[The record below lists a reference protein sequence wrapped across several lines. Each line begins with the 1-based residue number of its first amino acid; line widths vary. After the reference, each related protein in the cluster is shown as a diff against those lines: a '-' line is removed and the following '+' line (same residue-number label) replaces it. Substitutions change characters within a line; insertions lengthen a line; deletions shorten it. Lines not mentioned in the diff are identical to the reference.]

1 MADIVLSRCADLHK
15 IGLRSP
21 EETQRTINFLL
32 SELVKLQARVDELNA
47 VNAELVERVVD
58 LEEALD
64 GVRAGDRDREERL
77 FWIVQMLERLQ
88 AGRLH

>member
-1 MADIVLSRCADLHK
+1 MADRVLSRCADLHK

-21 EETQRTINFLL
+21 EETQRTIDFLL
-32 SELVKLQARVDELNA
+32 AELTRQQDRFDKLNA
-47 VNAELVERVVD
+47 VNAGLVERVVG

-64 GVRAGDRDREERL
+64 GLRGCYRDLEDRFEL
-77 FWIVQMLERLQ
+77 LLATVCSLK

>member
-1 MADIVLSRCADLHK
+1 MADRVLSRCADSHK

-21 EETQRTINFLL
+21 EETQRTIDFLL
-32 SELVKLQARVDELNA
+32 AELTRQQERLDKLNA
-47 VNAELVERVVD
+47 INAELVERVVD

-64 GVRAGDRDREERL
+64 GVRAGNRDREERL